1 MIAMTFRLK
10 AGLQI
15 FQRNSSV
22 KKLFSILI
30 SFALITLLAIS
41 ASAQDKKVVL
51 DKASATKIVQMLE
64 DSGHVYGKAADNV
77 WSVKFRGNN
86 IDDIAVITIGHEGLL
101 ILVAVVAEK
110 KDFKASPEMLM
121 KLARLN
127 DDYDR
132 IKVGIDKDGDLF
144 VRVDLTLRVT
154 DSQEFKMNVEQVS
167 AAADEIAAV
176 IKPFMIAAPAKKA
189 VK

>member
-1 MIAMTFRLK
+1 M
-10 AGLQI
+10 
-15 FQRNSSV
+15 
-22 KKLFSILI
+22 KKLFSIFI
-30 SFALITLLAIS
+30 SLALLTLLVVS
-41 ASAQDKKVVL
+41 ALAQEKKIVL

-77 WSVKFRGNN
+77 WSVKFRGNTL
-86 IDDIAVITIGHEGLL
+86 DDIAVVTIGHEGLL

-110 KDFKASPEMLM
+110 KDFKASPELLM
-121 KLARLN
+121 KVARLN

-167 AAADEIAAV
+167 AAADEISAA
-176 IKPFMIAAPAKKA
+176 IKPFMVAAPVKKP

>member
-1 MIAMTFRLK
+1 M
-10 AGLQI
+10 
-15 FQRNSSV
+15 
-22 KKLFSILI
+22 KKLSSIFI
-30 SFALITLLAIS
+30 SIALLTLLAVS
-41 ASAQDKKVVL
+41 VLAQEKKLVL

-77 WSVKFRGNN
+77 WSVKFRGNTL
-86 IDDIAVITIGHEGLL
+86 DDIAVITIGHDGLL

-110 KDFKASPEMLM
+110 KDFKASPELLM
-121 KLARLN
+121 KLVRLN

-167 AAADEIAAV
+167 AAADEISAAT
-176 IKPFMIAAPAKKA
+176 KPFMIAPLVKKL